1 MKTTGDIL
9 VNKSLL
15 RKIKQE
21 CFIGNPSVLEVDELE
36 FEEFLNKE
44 YKEANTK
51 PYNEWTIN
59 ELYTR
64 QEEITQLTYKISV
77 LFPIY
82 YKEEYWMYGGEYYD
96 IMDELDNRFYEA
108 RYSIYD
114 DY

>member
-1 MKTTGDIL
+1 MIDK
-9 VNKSLL
+9 KLL

-21 CFIGNPSVLEVDELE
+21 CYIGNPPVLEVDEVE

-51 PYNEWTIN
+51 PYHEWTYD
-59 ELYTR
+59 ELRTR

-82 YKEEYWMYGGEYYD
+82 YKEEYFMCGGEYYD
-96 IMDELDNRFYEA
+96 IMDELDRRAYED

-114 DY
+114 DYYPFYGQ